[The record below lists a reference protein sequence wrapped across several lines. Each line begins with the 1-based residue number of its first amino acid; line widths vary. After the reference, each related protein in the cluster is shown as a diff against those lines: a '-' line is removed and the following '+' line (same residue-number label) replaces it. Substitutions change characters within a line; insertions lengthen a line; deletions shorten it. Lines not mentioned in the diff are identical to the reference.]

1 MSVVTRS
8 GGRVLDAGG
17 VLALYDRHA
26 RELLGFFTRR
36 TRDPHLSLDLLS
48 ETFLAA
54 FEHRDRCRAGSEGE
68 AAAWLY
74 RIAANRLAA
83 HYRRGA
89 IERRATER
97 LAAAIRAPTAQE
109 VFAIERLA
117 EAEAEPGALTEALA
131 TLSEDQRTAVRA
143 RVLDERSYEAVSR
156 ELGVSQQAARARV
169 SRGLRA
175 LRRAVASDK
184 EGSGDGRT

>member
-1 MSVVTRS
+1 MSVATRF
-8 GGRVLDAGG
+8 GDRAMDADG
-17 VLALYDRHA
+17 VLALYDRCA

-36 TRDPHLSLDLLS
+36 TRDPHLALDLLS

-54 FEHRDRCRAGSEGE
+54 FEHRARCRAGSERE

-74 RIAANRLAA
+74 RIAANQLAA

-97 LAAAIRAPTAQE
+97 LAAALRAPTRSE
-109 VFAIERLA
+109 LDAIARLA
-117 EAEAEPGALTEALA
+117 EDDEPGSLTMALA
-131 TLSEDQRTAVRA
+131 GLSEDQRAAVQA
-143 RVLDERSYEAVSR
+143 RVLDEHSYEAVSQ

-175 LRRAVASDK
+175 LRRAVAGDT
-184 EGSGDGRT
+184 ERSGDGRA

>member
-1 MSVVTRS
+1 M
-8 GGRVLDAGG
+8 DAEG

-26 RELLGFFTRR
+26 RGLMGFFARR
-36 TRDPHLSLDLLS
+36 TRDPHLALDLLS
-48 ETFLAA
+48 ETFLAV
-54 FEHRDRCRAGSEGE
+54 FEHRDRCRAASEDE

-74 RIAANRLAA
+74 RIAANRVAL

-97 LAAAIRAPTAQE
+97 FAAALRAPTEQE
-109 VFAIERLA
+109 LSVIERLA
-117 EAEAEPGALTEALA
+117 EGEEGGALTDALA
-131 TLSEDQRTAVRA
+131 GLPENTRTAVRA

-175 LRRAVASDK
+175 LRRSVAGDP
-184 EGSGDGRT
+184 ERSGDGHT

>member
-1 MSVVTRS
+1 MSTVTHS
-8 GGRVLDAGG
+8 GDRAMDAEA

-54 FEHRDRCRAGSEGE
+54 FEHRDECRAGSAGE

-83 HYRRGA
+83 HHRRGA
-89 IERRATER
+89 IERRANRR
-97 LAAAIRAPTAQE
+97 LAASVRAPTADE
-109 VFAIERLA
+109 LCAIERLA
-117 EAEAEPGALTEALA
+117 EAEDEPGVLTAALSV
-131 TLSEDQRTAVRA
+131 LSDDQRAAVQA
-143 RVLDERSYEAVSR
+143 RVLDERQAV
-156 ELGVSQQAARARV
+156 RARV

-175 LRRAVASDK
+175 LRRAVSG
-184 EGSGDGRT
+184 EPGRSGDERT

>member
-1 MSVVTRS
+1 MDAN
-8 GGRVLDAGG
+8 GVLD
-17 VLALYDRHA
+17 LYDRHA

-36 TRDPHLSLDLLS
+36 THDPHLALDLLS

-54 FEHRDRCRAGSEGE
+54 FEHRDQCRAGSEGE
-68 AAAWLY
+68 AASWLY
-74 RIAANRLAA
+74 RIAANQLAA

-97 LAAAIRAPTAQE
+97 FAAALRAPSAE
-109 VFAIERLA
+109 ELSAIEWLA
-117 EAEAEPGALTEALA
+117 EAGEAGEGSAVMRALA
-131 TLSEDQRTAVRA
+131 GLSDDQSRAIQA
-143 RVLDERSYEAVSR
+143 RVLDERSYESVSR

-175 LRRAVASDK
+175 LRRAVAGDP
-184 EGSGDGRT
+184 ERSGDGQA

>member
-1 MSVVTRS
+1 M
-8 GGRVLDAGG
+8 DANG

-26 RELLGFFTRR
+26 RELLSFFTRR
-36 TRDPHLSLDLLS
+36 TRDPHLALDLVS

-54 FEHRDRCRAGSEGE
+54 FEHRDQCRAESESE
-68 AAAWLY
+68 AAAWLF

-83 HYRRGA
+83 HYRHGA

-97 LAAAIRAPTAQE
+97 LAATLRAPTAHE
-109 VFAIERLA
+109 LSVIERLA
-117 EAEAEPGALTEALA
+117 EADEAGALTEALA
-131 TLSEDQRTAVRA
+131 DLSEDQRVAVRA

-175 LRRAVASDK
+175 LRRAVAGDP
-184 EGSGDGRT
+184 EGSDDGQE

>member
-1 MSVVTRS
+1 M
-8 GGRVLDAGG
+8 DADG
-17 VLALYDRHA
+17 VLVLYDRHA
-26 RELLGFFTRR
+26 RELLGFFARR
-36 TRDPHLSLDLLS
+36 TRDPHLALDLVS

-54 FEHRDRCRAGSEGE
+54 FEHRDRCRAESDGE

-74 RIAANRLAA
+74 RIAANQLAA

-97 LAAAIRAPTAQE
+97 LAAALRAPDTDE
-109 VFAIERLA
+109 LSAIEKLA
-117 EAEAEPGALTEALA
+117 AADDGGALTDALA
-131 TLSEDQRTAVRA
+131 GLSDDQRLAVRA

-175 LRRAVASDK
+175 LRRAVTGDP
-184 EGSGDGRT
+184 EGSDDGQE

>member
-8 GGRVLDAGG
+8 GGRVLDADG

-54 FEHRDRCRAGSEGE
+54 FEHRDGCHAGSEGE
-68 AAAWLY
+68 TAAWLY

-97 LAAAIRAPTAQE
+97 LAATLRAPTAQE
-109 VFAIERLA
+109 VSVIERLG
-117 EAEAEPGALTEALA
+117 EGEAEPGALTAALA
-131 TLSEDQRTAVRA
+131 SLSDDQRTAIRA
-143 RVLDERSYEAVSR
+143 RVLDEHAYEAVSR

-175 LRRAVASDK
+175 LRRAAASDT
-184 EGSGDGRT
+184 EGSGDGRA

>member
-1 MSVVTRS
+1 MSVVTRFGS
-8 GGRVLDAGG
+8 RALDADG
-17 VLALYDRHA
+17 VLGLYDRHA

-36 TRDPHLSLDLLS
+36 IRDPHLALDLLS

-54 FEHRDRCRAGSEGE
+54 FEHRDQCRAESEGE

-83 HYRRGA
+83 HRRRGA

-97 LAAAIRAPTAQE
+97 FAAALRAPTAGE
-109 VFAIERLA
+109 LSAIERLA
-117 EAEAEPGALTEALA
+117 EADDGGVLTEALA
-131 TLSEDQRTAVRA
+131 GLSEDQRVAVRA
-143 RVLDERSYEAVSR
+143 RVLDECSYEAVSR

-175 LRRAVASDK
+175 LRRAVAGDP
-184 EGSGDGRT
+184 EGSGDGEA

>member
-1 MSVVTRS
+1 M
-8 GGRVLDAGG
+8 DADG
-17 VLALYDRHA
+17 VLELYDRHA
-26 RELLGFFTRR
+26 RGLLGFFSRR
-36 TRDPHLSLDLLS
+36 TRDPHLALDLLS

-54 FEHRDRCRAGSEGE
+54 FEHRDRCRAGSDGE

-97 LAAAIRAPTAQE
+97 FAAALRAPTAE
-109 VFAIERLA
+109 ELSVIERLA
-117 EAEAEPGALTEALA
+117 DAEEGGALTDALA
-131 TLSEDQRTAVRA
+131 GLPEDQRAAIQA
-143 RVLDERSYEAVSR
+143 RVLDERSYDSVSR

-175 LRRAVASDK
+175 LRRVVAGDA
-184 EGSGDGRT
+184 ERSGDGQA

>member
-1 MSVVTRS
+1 M
-8 GGRVLDAGG
+8 DADG
-17 VLALYDRHA
+17 VLGLYDRHA

-36 TRDPHLSLDLLS
+36 TRDPHLALDLLS

-54 FEHRDRCRAGSEGE
+54 FEHRDQCRARSDGE

-74 RIAANRLAA
+74 RIAANQLAA
-83 HYRRGA
+83 YHRRGA

-97 LAAAIRAPTAQE
+97 LAAALRAPSADE
-109 VFAIERLA
+109 LSAIERLA
-117 EAEAEPGALTEALA
+117 EADEGGALTDALA
-131 TLSEDQRTAVRA
+131 GLSADQRSAIRS
-143 RVLDERSYEAVSR
+143 RVIDERSYESVSR

-175 LRRAVASDK
+175 LRRAVAGDP
-184 EGSGDGRT
+184 EGSGNGHA

>member
-1 MSVVTRS
+1 MSVVTGAKSRAM
-8 GGRVLDAGG
+8 DADG

-36 TRDPHLSLDLLS
+36 TRDPHLALDLLS

-54 FEHRDRCRAGSEGE
+54 FEARDQCRAGSDGE

-83 HYRRGA
+83 HFRRGA

-97 LAAAIRAPTAQE
+97 FAAELRAPTADE
-109 VFAIERLA
+109 LGVIERLA
-117 EAEAEPGALTEALA
+117 EAEEGGALTEALA
-131 TLSEDQRTAVRA
+131 ALSDDQRTAVRA

-175 LRRAVASDK
+175 LRRAVA
-184 EGSGDGRT
+184 GDPERSRDGQA

>member
-1 MSVVTRS
+1 MSAITRFI
-8 GGRVLDAGG
+8 GRGVDVDG
-17 VLALYDRHA
+17 VLVLYDRHA
-26 RELLGFFTRR
+26 RALLGFFTRR
-36 TRDPHLSLDLLS
+36 TGDPHLALDLLS
-48 ETFLAA
+48 DTFVAA
-54 FEHRDRCRAGSEGE
+54 CEHRDQCRADSESE

-97 LAAAIRAPTAQE
+97 LAAMLRAPTAQE
-109 VFAIERLA
+109 LSVMERLA
-117 EAEAEPGALTEALA
+117 DAEEPGPLTAALSS
-131 TLSEDQRTAVRA
+131 LSADQRAAIRA

-156 ELGVSQQAARARV
+156 ELGVSEQAARARV

-175 LRRAVASDK
+175 LRRTVAGDP
-184 EGSGDGRT
+184 ERSGDA

>member
-1 MSVVTRS
+1 MATRLQS
-8 GGRVLDAGG
+8 REMGADRVLS
-17 VLALYDRHA
+17 LYDRHA

-36 TRDPHLSLDLLS
+36 TRDPHLALDLLS

-54 FEHRDRCRAGSEGE
+54 FEHRHQCRAESDGE
-68 AAAWLY
+68 AASWLY
-74 RIAANRLAA
+74 RIAANQLAA

-97 LAAAIRAPTAQE
+97 FVAQLRAPTADE
-109 VFAIERLA
+109 LSAIERLA
-117 EAEAEPGALTEALA
+117 EAEEGGALTEALA
-131 TLSEDQRTAVRA
+131 GLSEDQRIAVRA
-143 RVLDERSYEAVSR
+143 RVLDEHSYEAVSR

-175 LRRAVASDK
+175 LRRAAA
-184 EGSGDGRT
+184 GDAGRSHDGQA

>member
-8 GGRVLDAGG
+8 KKSRVMDADG

-26 RELLGFFTRR
+26 RELVGFFTRR
-36 TRDPHLSLDLLS
+36 TGDAHLALDLLS
-48 ETFLAA
+48 ETMLAA
-54 FEHRDRCRAGSEGE
+54 FEHHDQCRAESEGE

-74 RIAANRLAA
+74 RIATNRLAA
-83 HYRRGA
+83 YYRRGA

-97 LAAAIRAPTAQE
+97 FVAELRAPTTE
-109 VFAIERLA
+109 ELSAIERLA
-117 EAEAEPGALTEALA
+117 QADEGGALTAALA
-131 TLSEDQRTAVRA
+131 GLSEDQRAAVRA

-175 LRRAVASDK
+175 LRRAVA
-184 EGSGDGRT
+184 GDPGRSRDEQA

>member
-1 MSVVTRS
+1 MSVVTRTKS
-8 GGRVLDAGG
+8 RAMDAEG

-36 TRDPHLSLDLLS
+36 TRDPHLALDLLS

-54 FEHRDRCRAGSEGE
+54 FEHRAQCRAGSEGE
-68 AAAWLY
+68 MAAWLY

-97 LAAAIRAPTAQE
+97 FVAERRGPTADE
-109 VFAIERLA
+109 LGGIERLA
-117 EAEAEPGALTEALA
+117 EAEEGGALTDALA
-131 TLSEDQRTAVRA
+131 ALSDDQRTAVRA

-169 SRGLRA
+169 SRGLRT
-175 LRRAVASDK
+175 LRRAVA
-184 EGSGDGRT
+184 GDPGRSRDGQA

>member
-1 MSVVTRS
+1 MSVITRFES
-8 GGRVLDAGG
+8 RAMDADG

-36 TRDPHLSLDLLS
+36 TRDPHLALDLLS

-54 FEHRDRCRAGSEGE
+54 FEHREQCRARSAGE

-74 RIAANRLAA
+74 RIAGNQLAA
-83 HYRRGA
+83 HHRRGA

-97 LAAAIRAPTAQE
+97 LAAELRAPTADE
-109 VFAIERLA
+109 LSAIERLA
-117 EAEAEPGALTEALA
+117 DADDDGGALTEALA
-131 TLSEDQRTAVRA
+131 ALSDDQRLAVRA
-143 RVLDERSYEAVSR
+143 RVLDERSYEAVSH

-175 LRRAVASDK
+175 LKRAV
-184 EGSGDGRT
+184 GGDPGRSRDEQA

>member
-1 MSVVTRS
+1 M
-8 GGRVLDAGG
+8 DAEG

-26 RELLGFFTRR
+26 RGLMGFFARR
-36 TRDPHLSLDLLS
+36 TRDPHLALDLLS

-54 FEHRDRCRAGSEGE
+54 FEHRDRCRATSEDE

-74 RIAANRLAA
+74 RIAANRLAL

-97 LAAAIRAPTAQE
+97 FAAGLRAPTDEELA
-109 VFAIERLA
+109 VIERLA
-117 EAEAEPGALTEALA
+117 DADEGGAFTDALA
-131 TLSEDQRTAVRA
+131 SLPESTRSAIQA
-143 RVLDERSYEAVSR
+143 RVLDERSYESVSR

-175 LRRAVASDK
+175 LRRAVAGDP
-184 EGSGDGRT
+184 ERSGDGHA

>member
-1 MSVVTRS
+1 M
-8 GGRVLDAGG
+8 DADG

-36 TRDPHLSLDLLS
+36 TRDPHLALDLLS

-54 FEHRDRCRAGSEGE
+54 FEHRDQCRAEAEGE

-74 RIAANRLAA
+74 RIAANQIAA

-89 IERRATER
+89 IEQRATER
-97 LAAAIRAPTAQE
+97 FAGALRAPTADE
-109 VFAIERLA
+109 LSVIERLA
-117 EAEAEPGALTEALA
+117 QGDDGGALTEALA
-131 TLSEDQRTAVRA
+131 GLSEDQRIAVRA
-143 RVLDERSYEAVSR
+143 RVLDERSYEAVSH

-175 LRRAVASDK
+175 LRRAVARDP
-184 EGSGDGRT
+184 EGSGDEQA

>member
-1 MSVVTRS
+1 M
-8 GGRVLDAGG
+8 DAEG

-36 TRDPHLSLDLLS
+36 TRDPHLALDLLS
-48 ETFLAA
+48 ETVLAA
-54 FEHRDRCRAGSEGE
+54 FEHRDQCRAASEGE

-74 RIAANRLAA
+74 RIAANQLAA

-89 IERRATER
+89 VERRAAER
-97 LAAAIRAPTAQE
+97 LMATLRDPTDAE
-109 VFAIERLA
+109 LSDIERLA
-117 EAEAEPGALTEALA
+117 EAAEPGALTEALA
-131 TLSEDQRTAVRA
+131 LLSEDQRAAVQA
-143 RVLDERSYEAVSR
+143 RVVDEHDYETVSR

-175 LRRAVASDK
+175 LRRAVAGDAGRSD
-184 EGSGDGRT
+184 DGRA

>member
-1 MSVVTRS
+1 MLVATRI
-8 GGRVLDAGG
+8 GNRAMDAEG
-17 VLALYDRHA
+17 VLALYDRCA

-36 TRDPHLSLDLLS
+36 TRDPHLALDLLS
-48 ETFLAA
+48 DTFLAA
-54 FEHRDRCRAGSEGE
+54 FEHRDQCRAGSDRE

-74 RIAANRLAA
+74 RIAANQLSA

-97 LAAAIRAPTAQE
+97 LMTMLREPTAE
-109 VFAIERLA
+109 EISAIERLA
-117 EAEAEPGALTEALA
+117 EADEPGALTDALA
-131 TLSEDQRTAVRA
+131 SLSEDQRAAVRA
-143 RVLDERSYEAVSR
+143 RVLDEQDYDAVAR

-175 LRRAVASDK
+175 LRRAAAGDP
-184 EGSGDGRT
+184 ERSGDDRA

>member
-1 MSVVTRS
+1 M
-8 GGRVLDAGG
+8 DADG

-36 TRDPHLSLDLLS
+36 TRDPHLALDLVS

-54 FEHRDRCRAGSEGE
+54 FEHRDQCRAESDGE

-97 LAAAIRAPTAQE
+97 LAAALRAPDTDE
-109 VFAIERLA
+109 LSAIERLA
-117 EAEAEPGALTEALA
+117 AADDGGALTEALA
-131 TLSEDQRTAVRA
+131 GPVRGPARRGPRAGARRTFLRGGVTRA
-143 RVLDERSYEAVSR
+143 RRQPAGGAGPGEPRSAR
-156 ELGVSQQAARARV
+156 AAAR
-169 SRGLRA
+169 GG
-175 LRRAVASDK
+175 RR
-184 EGSGDGRT
+184 SGRE

>member
-1 MSVVTRS
+1 MSVMTRFES
-8 GGRVLDAGG
+8 RAMDADG

-36 TRDPHLSLDLLS
+36 TRDPHLALDLLS

-54 FEHRDRCRAGSEGE
+54 FEHREQCRARSEGE

-83 HYRRGA
+83 HHRRGA

-97 LAAAIRAPTAQE
+97 LATALRAPTADE
-109 VFAIERLA
+109 LSAIERLT
-117 EAEAEPGALTEALA
+117 EADDGGALTEALA
-131 TLSEDQRTAVRA
+131 GLSDDQRLAVRA

-175 LRRAVASDK
+175 LRRAV
-184 EGSGDGRT
+184 GGDPGRRRDGQA

>member
-1 MSVVTRS
+1 MAVVTGSQSRAM
-8 GGRVLDAGG
+8 DAEG
-17 VLALYDRHA
+17 VLALYDRLA

-36 TRDPHLSLDLLS
+36 TRDPHVALDLLS

-54 FEHRDRCRAGSEGE
+54 FEHRDQCRARSERE
-68 AAAWLY
+68 AAAWVY
-74 RIAANRLAA
+74 RIAANQLAA

-89 IERRATER
+89 TERRATER
-97 LAAAIRAPTAQE
+97 LAAALRAPTAGE
-109 VFAIERLA
+109 LSAIERLA
-117 EAEAEPGALTEALA
+117 ESGDEGAVTMALA
-131 TLSEDQRTAVRA
+131 GLSDDQRAAVQA

-175 LRRAVASDK
+175 LRRAVGA
-184 EGSGDGRT
+184 EPERSGDGRS